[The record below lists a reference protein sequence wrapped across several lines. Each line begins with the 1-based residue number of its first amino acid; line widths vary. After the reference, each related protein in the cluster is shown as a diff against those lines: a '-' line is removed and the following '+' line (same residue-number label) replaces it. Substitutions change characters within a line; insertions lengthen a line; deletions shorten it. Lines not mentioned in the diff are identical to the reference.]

1 MGVDS
6 PYVENIIHISP
17 PANIESYMQETGRAG
32 RNGKE
37 ACAILYYNK
46 SDISANKVDVEESMK
61 NYCKSENTCFR
72 KIMLNHFGFPNVK
85 QVRCCSRCDKKSVAL
100 QLEDVSF
107 KEVFKSFKEEEKL
120 ILYHTIEESLTKW
133 QERIPDFGV
142 YTIPSLEKDLTCK
155 IIENI
160 EYIETESNLLHD
172 FGIWD
177 EECASEIFAAIK
189 SRSRITN
196 IYIYITSE

>member
-1 MGVDS
+1 M
-6 PYVENIIHISP
+6 
-17 PANIESYMQETGRAG
+17 
-32 RNGKE
+32 
-37 ACAILYYNK
+37 
-46 SDISANKVDVEESMK
+46 
-61 NYCKSENTCFR
+61 
-72 KIMLNHFGFPNVK
+72 
-85 QVRCCSRCDKKSVAL
+85 RCCSRCDKKSVAL

-107 KEVFKSFKEEEKL
+107 KEEKL

-142 YTIPSLEKDLTCK
+142 YTIPSLEKDLACK

-177 EECASEIFAAIK
+177 EECA
-189 SRSRITN
+189 
-196 IYIYITSE
+196 